1 MLIRVNLDLRQ
12 RLRENRGIHQ
22 IFLDIVKRNSKKI
35 CAIDITTDK
44 TYTFEEFNKLCNHF
58 ANYFQQFGYVE
69 GDIVAL
75 FMENSVEFVA
85 AWMGLA
91 KIGVVTA
98 WINSNL
104 KMQPLA
110 HCLNLS
116 DIKGVI
122 SSKTLSNVLYETKRS
137 NFFNINFDEFV
148 YGDVPPEVNAI
159 NLKSEFERLS
169 NCNLKFDN
177 EPTPPKNVDFKSILC
192 FIYTSGTTGM
202 PKAALMKHFR

>member
-1 MLIRVNLDLRQ
+1 MLIRVSFDLRR

-22 IFLDIVKRNSKKI
+22 IFLDIVKRHPKKI
-35 CAIDITTDK
+35 CAIDISSKK
-44 TYTFEEFNKLCNHF
+44 TYTFVEFNKLCNYF
-58 ANYFQQFGYVE
+58 ANFFQNRGYVE
-69 GDIVAL
+69 GDVVAI

-85 AWMGLA
+85 AWMGLT

-110 HCLNLS
+110 YCLKSS
-116 DIKGVI
+116 DVKGVI
-122 SSKTLSNVLYETKRS
+122 SSETLANVLQATKNS
-137 NFFNINFDEFV
+137 GFLNVNFDEFV
-148 YGDVPPEVNAI
+148 YGNVPSGVNSI
-159 NLKSEFERLS
+159 NLKAEFNRSSINSQLD
-169 NCNLKFDN
+169 K
-177 EPTPPKNVDFKSILC
+177 EPIPPKKVDFKSILC

>member
-1 MLIRVNLDLRQ
+1 MLLFRVNFDLKC
-12 RLRENRGIHQ
+12 RLRDNRGIHQ
-22 IFLDIVKRNSKKI
+22 IFLDIVQRNSNKL
-35 CAIDITTDK
+35 CAIDITTEK
-44 TYTFEEFNKLCNHF
+44 TYTFAEFNKLCNCF
-58 ANYFQQFGYVE
+58 ANYFQSHGYIE
-69 GDIVAL
+69 GDVVAI

-110 HCLNLS
+110 YCLKS
-116 DIKGVI
+116 SEVKGVI
-122 SSKTLSNVLYETKRS
+122 SSETLANVLLTTKNS
-137 NFFNINFDEFV
+137 GFLDVNFDEFI
-148 YGDVPPEVNAI
+148 YGKAPFGVNTI
-159 NLKSEFERLS
+159 DLKEEFERPDAYKKLD
-169 NCNLKFDN
+169 K
-177 EPTPPKNVDFKSILC
+177 EPTPPKKVDFKSILC